1 MREQAVAVKTETIH
15 VPYLARVEGEGAL
28 YVRYNESSCEVEEVR
43 LDIFEPPRFFEA
55 FLVGRSYTEVPDIT
69 ARICGIC
76 PVAYQ
81 MSSAHALE
89 QAFGMAVGEPYR
101 TLRRLLYCGEWIE
114 SHVLHMFLL
123 HAPDFLGYESAIA
136 MAQDHPELVK
146 KVLRLKKLGNDIV
159 ATLGGREIHPINVRV
174 GGFYSLPRKSA
185 WNQIVEELKWGLD
198 FAEEATHIVAGLP
211 IPELIMDYEFMAL
224 SHPSEYPFNEGVL
237 ATSKGLRFDASEF
250 YDYVEEIHVSYANAL
265 HSRLRGRG
273 PYITGP
279 LARVNINRSRLSPRV
294 QSIARDVAR
303 KFGITFPNNNN
314 FTSIVA
320 RALETVQ
327 ALEEALAILQNYDK
341 PEMSFIPVQPKA
353 GIGHAATEAPRGTL
367 YHRYEMDENGLVKKA
382 NIAPPT
388 AQNQMQIEADLRA
401 YAPTALKFA
410 KPEATLKFEQL
421 IRNYDPCISCATHFL
436 RLNVERIK

>member
-1 MREQAVAVKTETIH
+1 MPKETVAVKTETIH

-28 YVRYNESSCEVEEVR
+28 YVRYNDSTLEVEDVR

-55 FLVGRSYTEVPDIT
+55 FLVGRSYAEVPDIT

-81 MSSAHALE
+81 MSSSHAIE
-89 QAFGMAVGEPYR
+89 RAFGLTVGEPYR

-123 HAPDFLGYESAIA
+123 HAPDFLGYESAIS
-136 MAQDHPELVK
+136 MAHDHPDLVK

-185 WNQIVEELKWGLD
+185 WDDIIEDLKWGLD
-198 FAEEATHIVAGLP
+198 FAEEVVHVVAGLP
-211 IPELIMDYEFMAL
+211 IPNLVMDYEFMAL
-224 SHPSEYPFNEGVL
+224 SHPSEYPFNEGEL
-237 ATSKGLRFDASEF
+237 ATSKGLRFDVSEF
-250 YDYVEEIHVSYANAL
+250 YDHVEEIHVPHANAL

-273 PYITGP
+273 AYITGP
-279 LARVNINRSRLSPRV
+279 LARVSLNRSRLSARV
-294 QSIARDVAR
+294 QSIANDVEH
-303 KFGITFPNNNN
+303 KFGITFPNSNN

-320 RALETVQ
+320 RGLETVQ
-327 ALEEALAILQNYDK
+327 ALEEALAILQGYER
-341 PEMSFIPVQPKA
+341 PEAAYVPVEPKA
-353 GIGHAATEAPRGTL
+353 GVGHSATEAPRGVL
-367 YHRYEMDENGLVKKA
+367 YHRYEIDERGLVKKA

-388 AQNQMQIEADLRA
+388 AQNQMQIEADLKA
-401 YAPTALKFA
+401 YAPTALKYP

-436 RLNVERIK
+436 RLNVEQVK